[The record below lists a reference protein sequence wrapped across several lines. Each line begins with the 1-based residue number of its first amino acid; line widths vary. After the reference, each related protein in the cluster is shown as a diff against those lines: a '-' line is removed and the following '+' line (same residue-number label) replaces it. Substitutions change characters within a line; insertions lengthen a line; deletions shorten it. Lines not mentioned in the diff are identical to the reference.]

1 MLIRLKEKLAVFGIK
16 KAATDS
22 YSNKK
27 KSSISLGSYLF
38 INRNLYVS
46 VLRASI
52 QKNKEIYP
60 YTAQNFES
68 IFPSPIYF
76 FPRLSESTEHL
87 TQNIILLQQRSISHA
102 KNHVRARSNSKMNFL
117 KSNLLCTSF
126 LPIF

>member
-27 KSSISLGSYLF
+27 KSSISLGSY
-38 INRNLYVS
+38 LYVS

-87 TQNIILLQQRSISHA
+87 TQNIILLQQRSISHV

>member
-27 KSSISLGSYLF
+27 KSSISLGSY
-38 INRNLYVS
+38 LYVS

-117 KSNLLCTSF
+117 KSNLPCTSF

>member
-27 KSSISLGSYLF
+27 KSSISLGSY
-38 INRNLYVS
+38 LYVS

>member
-22 YSNKK
+22 YSSKK
-27 KSSISLGSYLF
+27 KSSISLGSY
-38 INRNLYVS
+38 LYVS

>member
-27 KSSISLGSYLF
+27 KSSISLGSY
-38 INRNLYVS
+38 LYVS

-76 FPRLSESTEHL
+76 FPRLSESIEHL

>member
-27 KSSISLGSYLF
+27 KSSISLGSYL
-38 INRNLYVS
+38 YVS

-60 YTAQNFES
+60 YTAQNFEF

>member
-27 KSSISLGSYLF
+27 KSSISLGSYL
-38 INRNLYVS
+38 YVN

>member
-22 YSNKK
+22 YANKK
-27 KSSISLGSYLF
+27 KSSISLDSY
-38 INRNLYVS
+38 LYVS

-87 TQNIILLQQRSISHA
+87 TQNTILLQQRSISHV